1 MHELA
6 IIGQI
11 IDSVTEKLECEPNR
25 DQLQVDRVVLEIGKL
40 SGVFQDAIRFG
51 FDVCTRGTLLEN
63 AALEII
69 EYPGTGSCR
78 RCNARIESDQPYIIC
93 ACGSAEI
100 AWQTGHELRIKNVEV
115 RKCARPV
122 VAQQALGI

>member
-11 IDSVTEKLECEPNR
+11 IDSVTEKLEREPNI
-25 DQLQVDRVVLEIGKL
+25 DELQVDRVVLEIGKL
-40 SGVFQDAIRFG
+40 SGVFQDSIRFG

-69 EYPGTGSCR
+69 EYPGTGSCN
-78 RCNARIESDQPYIIC
+78 RCSARIETDQPYVIC

-100 AWQTGHELRIKNVEV
+100 SWQTGHELRIKNVEV
-115 RKCARPV
+115 RQCAQPV
-122 VAQQALGI
+122 AAQQTLNI